1 VRSTPTR
8 PTVATRPATR
18 PTVGP
23 VALVLAA
30 AASLTTASLATAP
43 GAAAVACTSPVR
55 FATSTNTLY
64 VDSGTLTLPDVK
76 RLCAAAPLEEVA
88 PRTWYLRARL
98 AVRSGAVLR
107 VAGGTVG
114 GVDTLR
120 LASPASGGATE
131 VVDLTADGGTLLFD
145 QVAVTSWDPAAAAPD
160 TDHAVPAGAPSGTR
174 GRAFVRALSQYDA
187 ATGRATQGRMD
198 IADSVFSDLGYA
210 APEAYGVSYKA
221 RGCDA
226 QNLVACAN
234 SDVVGSQRRSRF
246 LRNYMGTYTYNAHG
260 MVFDGNEYAHNVTYG
275 LDPHDDSDHL
285 TITGNH
291 AHHNGSHGI
300 ICSQR
305 CDHLVIRG
313 NESAFNGVRPAAP
326 GEGDGVT
333 DGQVHG
339 IMLHRGVTDSVV
351 EGNSAHDNPTGAG
364 IAVFDSHS
372 NTIRGNTL
380 ERNAVGL
387 RSSVGS
393 RDNLYAANT
402 VRASTQY
409 AVNVFPGVK
418 DQAVYGVPGGRPA
431 REVFRDTVIDGVGV
445 DGAAGTL
452 ARVLGADGVSFEGTR
467 VTGPVGTVQVDSS
480 TGVRWDGD
488 AAPGTGLTLRG
499 DPATAAL
506 RLPLDRVKVT
516 PGPVGRVTVTAPDGR
531 LAEAN
536 LPADRPSTT
545 RVTAAGAV
553 SVVDAALVAAAGTTS
568 VTLTPRP
575 VRVVL
580 PAGQAGSVTAR
591 ISGYASSTRYLY
603 ATADAGAA
611 FTVRWAG
618 LVAGAEYVVR
628 VDGTV
633 IARPRAD
640 AAGELAWTWSEPTGA
655 ARTFTLRS
663 S

>member
-1 VRSTPTR
+1 VRTTRTR
-8 PTVATRPATR
+8 PPVVPTATGAAM
-18 PTVGP
+18 GL
-23 VALVLAA
+23 VALSLAA
-30 AASLTTASLATAP
+30 AGSLATAP
-43 GAAAVACTSPVR
+43 GAAAVACSSPVR

-107 VAGGTVG
+107 VAGGSAG
-114 GVDTLR
+114 AVDTLR
-120 LASPASGGATE
+120 LASPAIGGATE
-131 VVDLTADGGTLLFD
+131 VVDVTADGGTLTFD

-160 TDHAVPAGAPSGTR
+160 TDHAVPAGAPSGAR

-198 IADSVFSDLGYA
+198 ITDSVFSDLGYA
-210 APEAYGVSYKA
+210 AAEAYGVSYKA

-246 LRNYMGTYTYNAHG
+246 LRNYMGTYTYNAYG

-313 NESAFNGVRPAAP
+313 NESAFNGVRTATPA
-326 GEGDGVT
+326 EGDGVS

-351 EGNSAHDNPTGAG
+351 EGNSVHDHPTGAG

-372 NTIRGNTL
+372 NTISGNTV

-393 RDNLYAANT
+393 RDNLYDGNT
-402 VRASTQY
+402 IRASTQY
-409 AVNVFPGVK
+409 AVNIFPGVK

-431 REVFRDTVIDGVGV
+431 REVFRDTVIDGVGA

-452 ARVLGADGVSFEGTR
+452 ARVLAADGVRFEGTR
-467 VTGPVGTVQVDSS
+467 VAGTVGSVQVDSS
-480 TGVRWDGD
+480 AGFRWDGD

-499 DPATAAL
+499 DPVTAAL

-516 PGPVGRVTVTAPDGR
+516 PGPAGKVTVTAPDGR
-531 LAEAN
+531 LAETN
-536 LPADRPSTT
+536 LPTDRPLTT
-545 RVTAAGAV
+545 RVTPAGAA
-553 SVVDAALVAAAGTTS
+553 SVIDAELVAAAGTTS
-568 VTLTPRP
+568 VALTPRP
-575 VRVVL
+575 VRVAV
-580 PAGQAGSVTAR
+580 PAGQPGSVAAR
-591 ISGYASSTRYLY
+591 ISGYTSSTRYLH
-603 ATADAGAA
+603 ATAGAGAA

-618 LVAGAEYVVR
+618 LVPNATYVVR
-628 VDGTV
+628 VDGSV

-640 AAGELAWTWSEPTGA
+640 AGGELAWTWSEPIGA